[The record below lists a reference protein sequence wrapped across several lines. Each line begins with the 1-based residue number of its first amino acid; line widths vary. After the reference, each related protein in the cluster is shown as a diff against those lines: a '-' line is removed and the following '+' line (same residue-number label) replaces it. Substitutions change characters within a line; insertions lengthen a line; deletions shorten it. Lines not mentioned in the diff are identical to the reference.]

1 MPKKNRLSVDFKGFA
16 EVAENL
22 DRLGGDLK
30 EVTDKALEE
39 SRKLVDSQLHS
50 KMIKHHR
57 TGVTE
62 RSILDNA
69 RVKWSGWISEVEVGF
84 DISNGGLPSIFL
96 MYGTPRMAKDQN
108 LYNAVYGSATKR
120 KINEL
125 QKKVFDDAVKKCMGG

>member
-50 KMIKHHR
+50 KMLKHHR
-57 TGVTE
+57 SGDTE
-62 RSILDNA
+62 RSILDHA
-69 RVKWSGWISEVEVGF
+69 RVTWSGWISEVEVGF

-96 MYGTPRMAKDQN
+96 MYGTPRMDKDQD
-108 LYNAVYGSATKR
+108 LYNAVYGSGTKR

-125 QKKVFDDAVKKCMGG
+125 QKKVFDDAIKKRMGG